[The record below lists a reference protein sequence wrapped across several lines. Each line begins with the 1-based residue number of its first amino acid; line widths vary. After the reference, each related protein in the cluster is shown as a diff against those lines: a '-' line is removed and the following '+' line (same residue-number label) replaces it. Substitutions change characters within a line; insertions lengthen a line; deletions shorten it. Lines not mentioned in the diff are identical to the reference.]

1 MSSDPRSR
9 SLSPST
15 SIKSH
20 LSDNSSDS
28 DESSADDNRYAGLTE
43 DELYEIWQRRNLAYF
58 DRRQRMAEE
67 REGQQSASSS
77 SPPNS
82 SNEVAQQHS
91 GGVSGSSGEVPPPRV
106 NPPTA
111 AASAQ
116 NQTSAYGDATEN
128 PVWRDVTSR
137 NMMGEYDPQNTDP
150 AYHNSWM
157 ACQRLVDMHR
167 PEALEAANN
176 FIPSNPRLAALLEN
190 QRLENARERYE
201 EQQHGSS
208 TRRRQREWSSAP
220 SFPQDQDGQGMD
232 VDEDGEGVGASSP
245 TTTFGASSTTS
256 SSSLPPTSSIA
267 YQQQVAEYERL
278 HQAYMLQQRQ
288 RQQTAS
294 NSSPD
299 TESDSSSRSSK
310 YKSVDSAG
318 QNCYIAL
325 PQTTRTLT
333 RPCVCTGCNLALYT
347 AALAKRF
354 YCQSCGCVTSLPR
367 MDAEAC
373 YEEKMQDAADF
384 NMSW

>member
-77 SPPNS
+77 SPSPNS
-82 SNEVAQQHS
+82 SNEVAKQHS
-91 GGVSGSSGEVPPPRV
+91 GGVSGSSGEVPPA
-106 NPPTA
+106 A

-116 NQTSAYGDATEN
+116 NQISAYGDATEN

-201 EQQHGSS
+201 EQQQGSS

-220 SFPQDQDGQGMD
+220 SFPQDHQDSQGMD
-232 VDEDGEGVGASSP
+232 VDVA
-245 TTTFGASSTTS
+245 TTVGASSTTS

-288 RQQTAS
+288 RTAA
-294 NSSPD
+294 NSSP
-299 TESDSSSRSSK
+299 ESDSSSRSSK

-384 NMSW
+384 DVSDQNMSW

>member
-1 MSSDPRSR
+1 MSSARSR

-28 DESSADDNRYAGLTE
+28 EESGADNRYAGLTE

-58 DRRQRMAEE
+58 DRRQRM
-67 REGQQSASSS
+67 EGQQSASSS
-77 SPPNS
+77 SSPNS

-91 GGVSGSSGEVPPPRV
+91 GDVSGSGGEVPPPAA
-106 NPPTA
+106 A

-116 NQTSAYGDATEN
+116 NQTSVYRDATEN

-157 ACQRLVDMHR
+157 ACQRLVNMHR

-176 FIPSNPRLAALLEN
+176 FIPTNPRLAALLEN
-190 QRLENARERYE
+190 QRIENARERYE
-201 EQQHGSS
+201 EQQQLQQGSTS
-208 TRRRQREWSSAP
+208 RRQREWSSAP
-220 SFPQDQDGQGMD
+220 SFPQDQDDQGMD
-232 VDEDGEGVGASSP
+232 VDEDGEGVGASS
-245 TTTFGASSTTS
+245 TTS
-256 SSSLPPTSSIA
+256 SSSPPPTSSSIA

-278 HQAYMLQQRQ
+278 HQAHMLQQRQ
-288 RQQTAS
+288 RTDA
-294 NSSPD
+294 NSSPK
-299 TESDSSSRSSK
+299 SDSSGSSRSSK

-318 QNCYIAL
+318 QNYYVAL

-333 RPCVCTGCNLALYT
+333 TPCVCTRCNSALFT

-354 YCQSCGCVTSLPR
+354 YCQSCGCITSLPR

-384 NMSW
+384 DVSDQNMSW

>member
-91 GGVSGSSGEVPPPRV
+91 GGVSGSSGEVPPA
-106 NPPTA
+106 A

-201 EQQHGSS
+201 EQQQGSS

-220 SFPQDQDGQGMD
+220 SFPQDHQDSQGMD
-232 VDEDGEGVGASSP
+232 VDVA
-245 TTTFGASSTTS
+245 TTVGASSTTSS

-278 HQAYMLQQRQ
+278 HQAHMLQQRQ
-288 RQQTAS
+288 RTAA
-294 NSSPD
+294 NSSP
-299 TESDSSSRSSK
+299 ESDSSSRSSK

-384 NMSW
+384 DVSDQNMSW

>member
-1 MSSDPRSR
+1 MSSARSR

-28 DESSADDNRYAGLTE
+28 EESGADNRYAGLTE

-58 DRRQRMAEE
+58 DRRQRMADE
-67 REGQQSASSS
+67 REGQQQQSACSSS
-77 SPPNS
+77 SPNS

-91 GGVSGSSGEVPPPRV
+91 GGVSGSGGEVPPSRV
-106 NPPTA
+106 NPPAAA
-111 AASAQ
+111 AASAQTQ

-167 PEALEAANN
+167 PEALEAANS
-176 FIPSNPRLAALLEN
+176 FVPTNPRLAALLEN
-190 QRLENARERYE
+190 QRIENARERYE
-201 EQQHGSS
+201 QQQQLQQGS

-220 SFPQDQDGQGMD
+220 SFPQDQDDQGMD
-232 VDEDGEGVGASSP
+232 VDV
-245 TTTFGASSTTS
+245 GASSTTS
-256 SSSLPPTSSIA
+256 SSSLPPTGTPSIA
-267 YQQQVAEYERL
+267 YQHQVAEYERL
-278 HQAYMLQQRQ
+278 HQAHMLQQQRQ
-288 RQQTAS
+288 RAAA
-294 NSSPD
+294 NSSPK
-299 TESDSSSRSSK
+299 SDDSSGSSRSSK
-310 YKSVDSAG
+310 YKTVDSAG
-318 QNCYIAL
+318 QNCYMAL
-325 PQTTRTLT
+325 PQTTRLLT
-333 RPCVCTGCNLALYT
+333 TPCVCTGCNSVLFT

-354 YCQSCGCVTSLPR
+354 YCQLCGCITSLPR

-384 NMSW
+384 DVSQNNMSW

>member
-1 MSSDPRSR
+1 MSSARSR

-20 LSDNSSDS
+20 FSDNSSDS
-28 DESSADDNRYAGLTE
+28 DESGADNRYAGLTE

-77 SPPNS
+77 SSSSNS
-82 SNEVAQQHS
+82 SNEVSQHHS
-91 GGVSGSSGEVPPPRV
+91 GGVSCSGGEVPPPA
-106 NPPTA
+106 A

-116 NQTSAYGDATEN
+116 NQTNAYGDATEN

-176 FIPSNPRLAALLEN
+176 FIPTNPRLAAILEN

-201 EQQHGSS
+201 EQQQLQQGSA
-208 TRRRQREWSSAP
+208 RRRQREWSSAP
-220 SFPQDQDGQGMD
+220 SFPQDQDDQGMD
-232 VDEDGEGVGASSP
+232 IDGDVGASTP
-245 TTTFGASSTTS
+245 TTTFSTTS
-256 SSSLPPTSSIA
+256 SSSPPPTDPPSIA

-278 HQAYMLQQRQ
+278 HQAHMLQQQRQ
-288 RQQTAS
+288 RTAA
-294 NSSPD
+294 NSSPE
-299 TESDSSSRSSK
+299 TESVDSSSQSSK

-318 QNCYIAL
+318 QTHYIAL
-325 PQTTRTLT
+325 PQPTRTLT
-333 RPCVCTGCNLALYT
+333 WPCVCTGCNSTLYT
-347 AALAKRF
+347 TALAKRF
-354 YCQSCGCVTSLPR
+354 YCQLCGCITSLPR

-384 NMSW
+384 GVESDQNMS

>member
-1 MSSDPRSR
+1 MSSARSR

-20 LSDNSSDS
+20 FSDNSSDS
-28 DESSADDNRYAGLTE
+28 EESSADDNRYAGLTE

-58 DRRQRMAEE
+58 DRRQRM
-67 REGQQSASSS
+67 EGQQSASSS
-77 SPPNS
+77 SSPNS
-82 SNEVAQQHS
+82 SNEVAQHHS
-91 GGVSGSSGEVPPPRV
+91 GDVSGSGGEVPP
-106 NPPTA
+106 NPPAA

-116 NQTSAYGDATEN
+116 NQTSAYRDATEN

-157 ACQRLVDMHR
+157 ACQRLVNMHR

-190 QRLENARERYE
+190 QRIENARERYE
-201 EQQHGSS
+201 EQQQLQQGSTS
-208 TRRRQREWSSAP
+208 RRQRELSSVP
-220 SFPQDQDGQGMD
+220 SFPQDQDDQGMD
-232 VDEDGEGVGASSP
+232 VDEDGEGVGASS
-245 TTTFGASSTTS
+245 TTS
-256 SSSLPPTSSIA
+256 SSSPPPTSSSIA

-278 HQAYMLQQRQ
+278 HQAHVLQQRQ
-288 RQQTAS
+288 RTDA
-294 NSSPD
+294 NSSPK
-299 TESDSSSRSSK
+299 SDDSSGSSRSSK
-310 YKSVDSAG
+310 YKNVDSAG
-318 QNCYIAL
+318 QNYYVAL
-325 PQTTRTLT
+325 PQTTKALT

-354 YCQSCGCVTSLPR
+354 YCQSCGCITSLPR
-367 MDAEAC
+367 MDADTC

-384 NMSW
+384 DVSDQNMSW

>member
-1 MSSDPRSR
+1 MLSNIQTMSSDPRSR

-58 DRRQRMAEE
+58 DRRQRKIEE
-67 REGQQSASSS
+67 EGQRSSS
-77 SPPNS
+77 HS

-91 GGVSGSSGEVPPPRV
+91 GGVSGSSGEVPPP
-106 NPPTA
+106 PAA

-190 QRLENARERYE
+190 QRLENARGRYE
-201 EQQHGSS
+201 EQQQGSS

-220 SFPQDQDGQGMD
+220 FFPQHQDDQGMD
-232 VDEDGEGVGASSP
+232 VGASST

-256 SSSLPPTSSIA
+256 SSSLPPTSYIA

-288 RQQTAS
+288 RQRTAA
-294 NSSPD
+294 NSSP
-299 TESDSSSRSSK
+299 ESDSSSRSSK

-318 QNCYIAL
+318 QNCYMAL
-325 PQTTRTLT
+325 PQTTKTLT
-333 RPCVCTGCNLALYT
+333 RPCVCTGCNSALYT
-347 AALAKRF
+347 AALAKRI
-354 YCQSCGCVTSLPR
+354 YCQTCGCITSLPR

-384 NMSW
+384 DVSEDQNMSW